1 MEVIYKKCCGVDVH
15 KKILAVCLISGDK
28 KESKS
33 YGTSTRAIM
42 ALMDWLLENGC
53 EAVAMESTASYWKP
67 IYNILEASG
76 MTTIVVNAQHM
87 KNIPGRKTDV
97 KDAEWIADLLR
108 HGLLQASFIPD
119 KPQRE
124 LREQLKYRQSL
135 VISRAAELNRLQKM
149 LEGANIKLSGTVSDI
164 LGKSSRVLLNGIL
177 DGKTYSKEDIEEM
190 FENGK
195 LSKSLK
201 ASSEQLA
208 DDLDGVLTDNQ
219 ISMMKMCIE
228 HIDYIS
234 KSVEKL
240 DEIIDRGLDSKQQE
254 AVEALTAIP
263 GISEVSAKNIIAVI
277 GTDMSRFRTPH
288 HLCSWAG
295 ICPGNNE
302 SAGKRRS
309 GRTNKGN
316 ALLRTTLV
324 QSAQAASRSK
334 DSFFAAQYERLSIRR
349 GANRAKVAVAHS
361 MLIAIWHM
369 LAFNEPFKDLGST
382 YYNEFNKERKI
393 NTLLS
398 KLHALGANVGLIDKE
413 GNINLIIGDSIAAL
427 AE

>member
-15 KKILAVCLISGDK
+15 KKVLAVCLMSGDK
-28 KESKS
+28 KESRT
-33 YGTSTRAIM
+33 YGTSTKKIM
-42 ALMDWLLENGC
+42 ELVDWLKERGC

-67 IYNILEASG
+67 LYNILEGSEIH
-76 MTTIVVNAQHM
+76 TIVVNAQHM

-124 LREQLKYRQSL
+124 LREQLRYRQSL
-135 VISRAAELNRLQKM
+135 VISRTAELNRLQKM
-149 LEGANIKLSGTVSDI
+149 LEGANIKLSGTVSNI
-164 LGKSSRVLLNGIL
+164 LGKSARVLLEGAL
-177 DGKTYSKEDIEEM
+177 SGKKYTKDDIDLL
-190 FENGK
+190 FENGT
-195 LSKSLK
+195 LSKGLK
-201 ASSEQLA
+201 ASSEELA
-208 DDLDGVLTDNQ
+208 EDLDGILTDNQ

-228 HIDYIS
+228 HIDYLT
-234 KSVEKL
+234 KSIDKL
-240 DEIIDRGLDSKQQE
+240 DEIIDGGLDSKQHE

-263 GISEVSAKNIIAVI
+263 GISKISAKNIIAAI
-277 GTDMSRFRTPH
+277 GTDMTRFRTPH

-324 QSAQAASRSK
+324 QSAQSASMSK
-334 DSFFAAQYERLSIRR
+334 DTFFAAQYDRLSIRR

-369 LAFNEPFKDLGST
+369 LSFNEPFKDLGSD
-382 YYNEFNKERKI
+382 YYNKFNREQKI
-393 NTLLS
+393 KALVH
-398 KLHALGANVGLIDKE
+398 KLENLGANFALVDDK
-413 GNINLIIGDSIAAL
+413 GNIKDTNGNMISVLI
-427 AE
+427 